1 MINDKADEVLE
12 ELFQSILSRNQ
23 FGLETS
29 KKVSDFIFDYKCHKI
44 NFKRDQLYI
53 DFPD

>member
-29 KKVSDFIFDYKCHKI
+29 KKVSDFIFDTNGIK
-44 NFKRDQLYI
+44 
-53 DFPD
+53 

>member
-1 MINDKADEVLE
+1 MIKQMKFCQNVFD
-12 ELFQSILSRNQ
+12 Q